1 MESDDDDKE
10 LPDHPVLQ
18 RFLGMFDGNPGFQRI
33 LRLGLRAELESKEE
47 IYEVQDVSQLPMHP
61 SEYLK
66 ATNWSSDGRFIGKY
80 TRQSSVAN
88 RVPYFTTNT
97 ELPPPASVED
107 QTKERDPEKTGRLLQ
122 EAKQYASKAERKRL
136 KKQKQKEKKQQGKLD
151 KEKPSPGTNE
161 DGEDGACKTESK
173 QLNCESNNSS
183 SSDRQLASAK
193 DTDSSDGSKEE
204 SSDRDTEDDSG
215 SVEELDMASLFV
227 SKAADIARRKMEQ
240 KREKKQSPVKED
252 SKSSPGKT
260 EDSVIDKKDSVATS
274 SLTFEDNIKIST
286 DLANSGNR
294 FASTGDYS
302 MAVMYFTDAI
312 KFNPTEF
319 KLFGN
324 RSFCFEKMQEYEK
337 ALADAELSLSMCPG
351 WVKGLFRKGRALA
364 GLKRYDEASQ
374 AFRDVLQLKEEQ
386 SKEYAE
392 AAHELMR
399 VQITQLMG
407 FGFTRE
413 QSSNALILNG
423 TVEKALK
430 VLSKLNN
437 RPGPV
442 QNGAHPAARL
452 VNVGGVSP
460 VLSAIKPAPHPPQS
474 HNAPKPP
481 HLNKPLVPVQNMSNV
496 KSQPQ
501 PVLNQAPRTYS
512 TDPRQPHELFPIWVG
527 NLFEPLTES
536 DLKHL
541 FNKAGVIHSVKLLS
555 YKRCAFVNYTKQ
567 EYCDEAIRRFH
578 GFDLNGAKIAVRY
591 PDRIPHGIG
600 ISKSAIK
607 AEDMEDVYTGYE
619 YGRNAVGGGRPF
631 RSYRHA
637 PEYRGNYQY

>member
-1 MESDDDDKE
+1 
-10 LPDHPVLQ
+10 
-18 RFLGMFDGNPGFQRI
+18 MFDGNPSFQRI

-47 IYEVQDVSQLPMHP
+47 IYEVQDVSQLPIQP

-66 ATNWSSDGRFIGKY
+66 AANWSSDGKFIGKY
-80 TRQSSVAN
+80 TRPASVVD
-88 RVPYFTTNT
+88 RDPYFTTNA
-97 ELPPPASVED
+97 ELPPAASVED
-107 QTKERDPEKTGRLLQ
+107 QTKERNPEKNGRLLQ

-136 KKQKQKEKKQQGKLD
+136 KKQKQKEKKQLEKLD

-161 DGEDGACKTESK
+161 DGEDGACKPESK
-173 QLNCESNNSS
+173 QLNYESNNSS
-183 SSDRQLASAK
+183 AGDRQLASAK

-204 SSDRDTEDDSG
+204 SSDEDGDTEEDSG
-215 SVEELDMASLFV
+215 NFEELDMTSTFV

-240 KREKKQSPVKED
+240 KPEKREKKKSPVKED
-252 SKSSPGKT
+252 SKSSPSKT
-260 EDSVIDKKDSVATS
+260 YEDAAIDKKDSVATS

-286 DLANSGNR
+286 DLANTGNR

-302 MAVMYFTDAI
+302 MAVTYFTDAI
-312 KFNPTEF
+312 KYNPTEF

-337 ALADAELSLSMCPG
+337 ALADAELSLSMSPC

-374 AFRDVLQLKEEQ
+374 AFRDVLRLEG
-386 SKEYAE
+386 SYAE
-392 AAHELMR
+392 AAQELMR

-413 QSSNALILNG
+413 QSSNALILHG

-437 RPGPV
+437 QPGPV
-442 QNGAHPAARL
+442 QNGALPAARL
-452 VNVGGVSP
+452 VNVRGVSP
-460 VLSAIKPAPHPPQS
+460 VLSATNPAPHPPQS
-474 HNAPKPP
+474 HNAPKTPL
-481 HLNKPLVPVQNMSNV
+481 LNNPLVPVQNMSNV
-496 KSQPQ
+496 QSQPQ
-501 PVLNQAPRTYS
+501 PVPNQAPRTYS
-512 TDPRQPHELFPIWVG
+512 KDPRQPQELFPIWVG
-527 NLFEPLTES
+527 NLFHPLTES

-541 FNKAGVIHSVKLLS
+541 FNKAGVVHSVKLLS

-578 GFDLNGAKIAVRY
+578 GFDLNGANIAVRY

-607 AEDMEDVYTGYE
+607 AEDLQDEYTGYE
-619 YGRNAVGGGRPF
+619 YGRSAVGRGPPF
-631 RSYRHA
+631 RPYR
-637 PEYRGNYQY
+637 PVPDYRGNYQY